1 MDSYDENSVLL
12 ELSAY
17 NEDDRSAFLNELAEV
32 TWVYRALEN
41 DRIGT
46 LGVSDKMGQ
55 STLSLHVSA
64 DLHLVEVI
72 VILQISKEFLDT
84 SLMSMNTESLL
95 ITSIF
100 FRVLIPTRTLEDG
113 TRTPLVDAF
122 LNLIFLSQGT
132 NARLSRPQAHC
143 FIHKE
148 SVQQTL

>member
-64 DLHLVEVI
+64 DLHFVEEI
-72 VILQISKEFLDT
+72 VFAALFDI
-84 SLMSMNTESLL
+84 SLMSVNAES
-95 ITSIF
+95 IS
-100 FRVLIPTRTLEDG
+100 
-113 TRTPLVDAF
+113 
-122 LNLIFLSQGT
+122 
-132 NARLSRPQAHC
+132 
-143 FIHKE
+143 
-148 SVQQTL
+148 

>member
-64 DLHLVEVI
+64 DLHFFEEI
-72 VILQISKEFLDT
+72 VFAAFFDI
-84 SLMSMNTESLL
+84 SLMSVNAES
-95 ITSIF
+95 IS
-100 FRVLIPTRTLEDG
+100 
-113 TRTPLVDAF
+113 
-122 LNLIFLSQGT
+122 
-132 NARLSRPQAHC
+132 
-143 FIHKE
+143 
-148 SVQQTL
+148 